1 MAQKVQTNNHVN
13 NPTAHEKGSHA
24 PMEGKAPVSS
34 QTNLAGG
41 GLMAPTLPSTAS
53 QDTDAMSADYSIG
66 ASLPSK
72 TESKPAA
79 GGSKT
84 SRKAV
89 KPSARDKTKRSAQ

>member
-24 PMEGKAPVSS
+24 PINGNSPVST
-34 QTNLAGG
+34 QTSLAGG

-53 QDTDAMSADYSIG
+53 QDTDAMSVDYSTGSSIP
-66 ASLPSK
+66 LKSK
-72 TESKPAA
+72 SKPAS

-84 SRKAV
+84 SPKAV
-89 KPSARDKTKRSAQ
+89 KPAAHDKTKKSAK